1 MPSTLPGTIDA
12 IVDLNHDNAIDM
24 VKAVNDGIVAV
35 IHKASE
41 SASFKDPKYIKRRK
55 AALDGDLRRQ
65 PAARICPAS
74 FGRRHFEELP
84 APVCALPRSARRH
97 PDPYVAG
104 FHPLA
109 I

>member
-55 AALDGDLRRQ
+55 AALDAGLLWGAYHFSSSRAVGDQ
-65 PAARICPAS
+65 
-74 FGRRHFEELP
+74 FDNFM
-84 APVCALPRSARRH
+84 
-97 PDPYVAG
+97 AG
-104 FHPLA
+104 TD
-109 I
+109 